1 MPLELWSTAEQVRQS
16 RTHILSLLPT
26 SQQEETALDVTGKF
40 LDFVLNY
47 RSDDANLALLPLLK
61 VKLNKLPPIKQESLS
76 MTVVNSYGL
85 LLNACLGRLHLLS

>member
-16 RTHILSLLPT
+16 RLQAI
-26 SQQEETALDVTGKF
+26 SQAAATEETALEVTGKF